1 MNVWKQALQNSVA
14 FIHRRSNLQL
24 THETNEVAKPVNRFI
39 NFTGNSYEAKKK
51 KKQKAKFNLAIMES
65 VNEIR
70 MMGYTF

>member
-51 KKQKAKFNLAIMES
+51 KQKAKFNLAIMES